1 MKNSDFSESFKD
13 SLYREL
19 GRVKGFADGYYQ
31 SSTTQPSFNA
41 GDSTAAGKDY
51 LLFAAAL
58 NRNSE
63 IMERLERDGL
73 VAYLKR
79 DYENARKIKE
89 DIADYDRLRNKNQ
102 F

>member
-1 MKNSDFSESFKD
+1 M
-13 SLYREL
+13 L
-19 GRVKGFADGYYQ
+19 V
-31 SSTTQPSFNA
+31 
-41 GDSTAAGKDY
+41 
-51 LLFAAAL
+51 AAAL

-79 DYENARKIKE
+79 DYENARKMKE